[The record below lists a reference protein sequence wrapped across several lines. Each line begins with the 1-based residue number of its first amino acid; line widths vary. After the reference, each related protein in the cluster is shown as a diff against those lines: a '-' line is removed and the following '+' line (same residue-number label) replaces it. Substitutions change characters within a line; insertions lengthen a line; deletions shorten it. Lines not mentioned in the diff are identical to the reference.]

1 MSPHDTSPRPPG
13 AVEWIFRAVV
23 FLTALT
29 TMQATYF
36 AIAHKAEFLEAFP
49 GASEG
54 VYLFF
59 IIGGIIGFVALV
71 GLFYFQRWATWIFG
85 ILALLVTIMNFG
97 VSAPLRHSLAAIA
110 VTVVLLVLGTLCRER
125 FR

>member
-1 MSPHDTSPRPPG
+1 MSPHDTSTPPLR
-13 AVEWIFRAVV
+13 AVEWIFRGVV

-29 TMQATYF
+29 TAQATYF
-36 AIAHKAEFLEAFP
+36 AITEKAKFLDAFP

-54 VYLFF
+54 VYIFF
-59 IIGGIIGFVALV
+59 IIGGLIGFVALV

-97 VSAPLRHSLAAIA
+97 VSAPLRHSLSAITL
-110 VTVVLLVLGTLCRER
+110 TVILLVLGTLSRKR